1 MINLPLPGPNYK
13 WQSVGMFGLIGW
25 SLFFLGTMWMYWT
38 GTPYLQNAHLVPH
51 EAGHLLLSHTGNE
64 TITVF
69 AGTAFELLVPLALTT
84 SFAWRGHTYGTAFCM
99 FMFFNAFMGV
109 GTYMADARA
118 RALPLVAPGV
128 ASDEIEGH
136 DWAFIFNWCG
146 VIQHDVTI
154 GRITHFLGWIG
165 MALAIAWLI
174 YMWRR
179 SEEGSLEEDRF
190 FTAAG

>member
-13 WQSVGMFGLIGW
+13 WQSVGMFGSIGW

-38 GTPYLQNAHLVPH
+38 GTPYLQNAHLIPH

-84 SFAWRGHTYGTAFCM
+84 SFAWRGHTYGTAFCL

-109 GTYMADARA
+109 GTYMADARRTHVHA
-118 RALPLVAPGV
+118 RCRWWRRGLRPMRSKA
-128 ASDEIEGH
+128 
-136 DWAFIFNWCG
+136 
-146 VIQHDVTI
+146 TI
-154 GRITHFLGWIG
+154 GRT
-165 MALAIAWLI
+165 
-174 YMWRR
+174 
-179 SEEGSLEEDRF
+179 SSTGS
-190 FTAAG
+190 A